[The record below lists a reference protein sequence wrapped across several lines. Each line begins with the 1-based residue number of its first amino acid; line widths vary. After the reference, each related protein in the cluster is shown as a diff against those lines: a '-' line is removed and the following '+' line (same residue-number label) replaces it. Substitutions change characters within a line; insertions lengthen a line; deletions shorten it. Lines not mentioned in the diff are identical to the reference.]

1 MDTKQPI
8 MLSPWTSLDGYSAM
22 RFVEGTN
29 PNEIKNR
36 FAMIEKT
43 PRVRIAPF
51 EHNPNA
57 DHWNWKQG
65 PKGSGC
71 SCDEDASVVMAYGFD
86 PESREWCDREL
97 AALGY
102 VLT

>member
-1 MDTKQPI
+1 MDTKQPTR
-8 MLSPWTSLDGYSAM
+8 LSPWTSLDGYSAM

-29 PNEIKNR
+29 PDEVKNR

-57 DHWNWKQG
+57 DHWNWKEG
-65 PKGSGC
+65 PKGRGC

-86 PESREWCDREL
+86 PKSRDWCDREL
-97 AALGY
+97 VTLGY